1 MKIAVDPWTLA
12 SRFRC
17 QGTYV
22 YTQHLIREFK
32 KIAQNDMETSFCL
45 FASQGSSNDA
55 AHVGPET
62 NFEVRSAPMLDH
74 DRLWRVGGV
83 SLAAAQAKA
92 DLLFAPTSSMLPV
105 GLVPVVCMIHDV
117 TALRMP
123 SHSARVTRLLRFLL
137 WASVKFS
144 RSLITNSEYSKQDIV
159 SLYGVPESK
168 VSVVYLGYDKAVFN
182 SALADG
188 DACKALRK
196 RLGIERP
203 YVLHHGTIQPRK
215 NLQRLIEAY
224 RLMLSRDR
232 NLDLDLVLAG
242 RLGWEYEAILA
253 AGNDNAGSRGKVIFP
268 GMLEDADLAVL
279 IKSASLVVIP
289 SLYEGFCLPMVE
301 AMACG
306 TPTVVSNTS
315 CLPEISGNA
324 LAYFDPCSVEEI
336 AGQMQ
341 SVLLDRERSA
351 QLRKQGLERAREF
364 SWERCAQETLRV
376 FRDAADRRPAK
387 S

>member
-1 MKIAVDPWTLA
+1 LKIAVDPWTLA

-22 YTQHLIREFK
+22 YAQHLIREFK
-32 KIAQNDMETSFCL
+32 KLAMDDPELSFCL
-45 FASQGSSNDA
+45 FASRGSSNDA
-55 AHVGPET
+55 ARVEPEA
-62 NFEVRSAPMLDH
+62 NFEIRPTPMLDH
-74 DRLWRVGGV
+74 DRLWRFGGV
-83 SLAAAQAKA
+83 NVAAARAHA
-92 DLLFAPTSSMLPV
+92 DVLFAPTAAMLPM
-105 GLVPVVCMIHDV
+105 GLVPVVCTIHDV
-117 TALRMP
+117 TAVKMP
-123 SHSARVTRLLRFLL
+123 SHSARVTRLMRFLL
-137 WASVKFS
+137 RASAKFS
-144 RSLITNSEYSKQDIV
+144 RALITDSEHSKKDIV
-159 SLYGVPESK
+159 NIYGVPESK

-182 SALADG
+182 SDPVDI
-188 DACKALRK
+188 DASKALMK

-215 NLQRLIEAY
+215 NLQRLIDAY

-242 RLGWEYEAILA
+242 RLGWEYEAIVA
-253 AGNDNAGSRGKVIFP
+253 AGNDNAGSHGRVIFP
-268 GMLEDADLAVL
+268 GMLENSDLAVL

-289 SLYEGFCLPMVE
+289 SRYEGFCLPMVE

-324 LAYFDPCSVEEI
+324 LAYFDPYSVEEI
-336 AGQMQ
+336 ASRMQ
-341 SVLLDRERSA
+341 SALLDRELSG
-351 QLRKQGLERAREF
+351 QLRRQGLERVRGF
-364 SWERCAQETLRV
+364 SWERCARETLRV
-376 FRDAADRRPAK
+376 FCHAASQGASK

>member
-1 MKIAVDPWTLA
+1 MKIAVDSWTLA

-22 YTQHLIREFK
+22 YAQHLIREFK
-32 KIAQNDMETSFCL
+32 KIAANDPEISFCL
-45 FASQGSSNDA
+45 FASQGNKNDA
-55 AHVGPET
+55 AQIEPEK
-62 NFEVRSAPMLDH
+62 NFELRPAPMLDH
-74 DRLWRVGGV
+74 DRLWRLGGV
-83 SLAAAQAKA
+83 SMAAARANA
-92 DLLFAPTSSMLPV
+92 DLLFAPTAAMLPV
-105 GLVPVVCMIHDV
+105 GLVPVVCTIHDV
-117 TALRMP
+117 TAVKVP

-137 WASVKFS
+137 WVSAKFS
-144 RSLITNSEYSKQDIV
+144 RSVITDSQYSKQDIV
-159 SLYGVPESK
+159 DIYGVPESK

-182 SALADG
+182 SDPVDV
-188 DACKALRK
+188 DACVALMK

-242 RLGWEYEAILA
+242 RLGWEYEAIVA
-253 AGNDNAGSRGKVIFP
+253 AGNNNTGSRGRVIFS
-268 GMLEDADLAVL
+268 GILEDADLALL
-279 IKSASLVVIP
+279 IRGASLVVIP

-306 TPTVVSNTS
+306 TPTVVSNAS

-336 AGQMQ
+336 AAQMQ
-341 SVLLDRERSA
+341 SVLLDHELSA
-351 QLRKQGLERAREF
+351 QLRNRGLERACEF

-376 FRDAADRRPAK
+376 LCNAANQGG
-387 S
+387 SS